1 MLSRVSSWIK
11 EVSDAYIDNKSKN
24 VQLVDLMLEALFL

>member
-1 MLSRVSSWIK
+1 MLSRASSWIK
-11 EVSDAYIDNKSKN
+11 ESSYIDNKSKN